1 MTRQPHDQFAK
12 EYLEELLTS
21 LGQVETSKDV
31 KSEVREIDVWF
42 VPNPSG
48 PNTSELGLLA
58 QMAATSCLFE
68 PFRNPPSEVEIRSCL
83 LKLYTV
89 HADVLRQVKR
99 EKRSLSQTQL
109 PHLWIL
115 TPSCSTRIL
124 NRFGAKMAESENWY
138 EGVYLMPE
146 SFQAAIVAI
155 NQLPVV
161 EDTLWL
167 RVLGKGRT
175 QKQAVEELVQ
185 LSQGSSR
192 WNQLLEILAS
202 WRKNIELKDNVN
214 DEDRELIM
222 NLSPAYLKQR
232 EEWRQEGIQEGRQ
245 EGRQEGIQAGR
256 QEGRQA
262 GLQEGEKKVL
272 LRLLRRRFGEITPDL
287 EQKIASLSIPQLEA
301 LADAQLDFSSLDDLI
316 TWLSAHS

>member
-42 VPNPSG
+42 VPNPS
-48 PNTSELGLLA
+48 PSNASELGLLA
-58 QMAATSCLFE
+58 KMATTSCLFE

-89 HADVLRQVKR
+89 HGDLLRQAKR
-99 EKRSLSQTQL
+99 EKRTLSEAEL

-115 TPSCSTRIL
+115 TPSCSARML
-124 NRFGAKMAESENWY
+124 NGFGAKIQESGNWH
-138 EGVYLMPE
+138 EGVYFLPE
-146 SFQAAIVAI
+146 LLKGSIVVI
-155 NQLPVV
+155 NQLPVT

-185 LSQGSSR
+185 LSSESSK

-202 WRKNIELKDNVN
+202 WRKNIEVKDNVS

-232 EEWRQEGIQEGRQ
+232 EEWRQEGLQE
-245 EGRQEGIQAGR
+245 
-256 QEGRQA
+256 
-262 GLQEGEKKVL
+262 GLQEGEQNIL
-272 LRLLRRRFGEITPDL
+272 LRLLKRRFGEIAPDL
-287 EQKIASLSIPQLEA
+287 EQRITSLSIPQLEA
-301 LADAQLDFSSLDDLI
+301 LVDAQLDFSNLDDLV

>member
-21 LGQVETSKDV
+21 LGRVETSKDV

-42 VPNPSG
+42 VPNASPS
-48 PNTSELGLLA
+48 NTSELGLLA
-58 QMAATSCLFE
+58 KMATTSCLFE

-89 HADVLRQVKR
+89 HGDLLRQVKR
-99 EKRSLSQTQL
+99 EKRSLSEAEL

-115 TPSCSTRIL
+115 TPSCSARRL
-124 NRFGAKMAESENWY
+124 NGFGAKIQESGNWH
-138 EGVYLMPE
+138 EGVYFLPQLLKG
-146 SFQAAIVAI
+146 SIVVI
-155 NQLPVV
+155 NQLPIT

-185 LSQGSSR
+185 LSSESSK

-202 WRKNIELKDNVN
+202 WRKNIEVKDNVSE
-214 DEDRELIM
+214 EDRELIM
-222 NLSPAYLKQR
+222 NLS
-232 EEWRQEGIQEGRQ
+232 
-245 EGRQEGIQAGR
+245 
-256 QEGRQA
+256 
-262 GLQEGEKKVL
+262 
-272 LRLLRRRFGEITPDL
+272 
-287 EQKIASLSIPQLEA
+287 
-301 LADAQLDFSSLDDLI
+301 
-316 TWLSAHS
+316 

>member
-1 MTRQPHDQFAK
+1 PHDQFAK
-12 EYLEELLTS
+12 EYLEELLSS

-42 VPNPSG
+42 VPNASPS
-48 PNTSELGLLA
+48 NTSELGLLA
-58 QMAATSCLFE
+58 KMAITSCLFE

-83 LKLYTV
+83 LKLYSV
-89 HADVLRQVKR
+89 HGDLLRQVKR
-99 EKRSLSQTQL
+99 EKRSLSETEL

-115 TPSCSTRIL
+115 TPSCSARML
-124 NRFGAKMAESENWY
+124 NGFGAKIQESGDWH
-138 EGVYLMPE
+138 EGVYFLPQLLKG
-146 SFQAAIVAI
+146 SIVSI
-155 NQLPVV
+155 NQLPVN

-185 LSQGSSR
+185 LSSESSR

-202 WRKNIELKDNVN
+202 WRKNIEVKDNVS

-232 EEWRQEGIQEGRQ
+232 EEWRQEGLQE
-245 EGRQEGIQAGR
+245 
-256 QEGRQA
+256 
-262 GLQEGEKKVL
+262 GLQEGEKKIL
-272 LRLLRRRFGEITPDL
+272 LRLLKQRFGDIAPDL
-287 EQKIASLSIPQLEA
+287 EQTITSLSIPQLEA
-301 LADAQLDFSSLDDLI
+301 LVDAQLYFSNLDDLV
-316 TWLSAHS
+316 TWLSTHRSAN

>member
-21 LGQVETSKDV
+21 LGKVETSKDV

-42 VPNPSG
+42 IPNASPS
-48 PNTSELGLLA
+48 NASELGLLA
-58 QMAATSCLFE
+58 KMAATSCLFE
-68 PFRNPPSEVEIRSCL
+68 PFRNPPSEVEMRSCL

-89 HADVLRQVKR
+89 HGDLLRQAKR
-99 EKRSLSQTQL
+99 EKRSLLEGEL
-109 PHLWIL
+109 PCLWIL
-115 TPSCSTRIL
+115 TPSCSARIL
-124 NRFGAKMAESENWY
+124 NGFGAKIQESENWV
-138 EGVYLMPE
+138 EGVYFLPE
-146 SFQAAIVAI
+146 LLKGAIVAI

-185 LSQGSSR
+185 LSEGSSR
-192 WNQLLEILAS
+192 WDQLLEILAS
-202 WRKNIELKDNVN
+202 WRKNIEVKDNVS

-232 EEWRQEGIQEGRQ
+232 EEWRQEGE
-245 EGRQEGIQAGR
+245 AT
-256 QEGRQA
+256 
-262 GLQEGEKKVL
+262 LL

-287 EQKIASLSIPQLEA
+287 EQKITSLPISQLEA
-301 LADAQLDFSSLDDLI
+301 LVDAQLDFSSLDDLV
-316 TWLSAHS
+316 TWLSAQS

>member
-21 LGQVETSKDV
+21 LGKVETSKDV

-42 VPNPSG
+42 VPNASPS
-48 PNTSELGLLA
+48 NASELGLLA
-58 QMAATSCLFE
+58 KMAATSCLFE
-68 PFRNPPSEVEIRSCL
+68 PFRNAPSEVEIRSCL

-89 HADVLRQVKR
+89 HGDLLRQAKR
-99 EKRSLSQTQL
+99 EKRSLSEGEL
-109 PHLWIL
+109 PCLWIL
-115 TPSCSTRIL
+115 TPSCSPRML
-124 NRFGAKMAESENWY
+124 NGFRAKIQESENWV
-138 EGVYLMPE
+138 EGVYFLPE
-146 SFQAAIVAI
+146 LLKGAIVAI

-185 LSQGSSR
+185 LSEGSSK
-192 WNQLLEILAS
+192 WDQLLEILAS
-202 WRKNIELKDNVN
+202 WRKNIEVKDNVS

-232 EEWRQEGIQEGRQ
+232 EEWRKE
-245 EGRQEGIQAGR
+245 
-256 QEGRQA
+256 
-262 GLQEGEKKVL
+262 GLQEGSLEGQRLMVASL
-272 LRLLRRRFGEITPDL
+272 LQGRFG
-287 EQKIASLSIPQLEA
+287 
-301 LADAQLDFSSLDDLI
+301 SLDEEFSGLI
-316 TWLSAHS
+316 TAIMELPLTERTELLLNLSNLSREDLLARLGRE

>member
-48 PNTSELGLLA
+48 SNTSELGLLA

-89 HADVLRQVKR
+89 HGDLLRQFKR
-99 EKRSLSQTQL
+99 EKRSLSETQL

-115 TPSCSTRIL
+115 TPSCSARIL
-124 NRFGAKMAESENWY
+124 NRFGAKITDSGNWY

-146 SFQAAIVAI
+146 SLKTAIVAI
-155 NQLPVV
+155 NQLPIV

-214 DEDRELIM
+214 EEDRELIM

-232 EEWRQEGIQEGRQ
+232 E
-245 EGRQEGIQAGR
+245 
-256 QEGRQA
+256 
-262 GLQEGEKKVL
+262 
-272 LRLLRRRFGEITPDL
+272 
-287 EQKIASLSIPQLEA
+287 
-301 LADAQLDFSSLDDLI
+301 
-316 TWLSAHS
+316 

>member
-21 LGQVETSKDV
+21 LGKVETSKDV

-42 VPNPSG
+42 VPNTSSS
-48 PNTSELGLLA
+48 NTSELGLLA
-58 QMAATSCLFE
+58 KMAATSCLFE
-68 PFRNPPSEVEIRSCL
+68 PFRNAPSEVEIRSCL

-89 HADVLRQVKR
+89 HGDLLRQAKR
-99 EKRSLSQTQL
+99 EKRSLSEGEL
-109 PHLWIL
+109 PCLWIL
-115 TPSCSTRIL
+115 TPSCSSRML
-124 NRFGAKMAESENWY
+124 NGFEAKIQESENWV
-138 EGVYLMPE
+138 EGVYFLPE
-146 SFQAAIVAI
+146 LLKGAIVAI

-185 LSQGSSR
+185 LSEGSSK
-192 WNQLLEILAS
+192 WDQLLEILAS
-202 WRKNIELKDNVN
+202 WRKNIEVKDNVN

-232 EEWRQEGIQEGRQ
+232 EEWRQEGLQEGRQ
-245 EGRQEGIQAGR
+245 EGEVT
-256 QEGRQA
+256 
-262 GLQEGEKKVL
+262 LL
-272 LRLLRRRFGEITPDL
+272 LRLLRRRFGEIAPDL
-287 EQKIASLSIPQLEA
+287 EQRITSLSIPQLEA
-301 LADAQLDFSSLDDLI
+301 LVDAQLDFSNLDDLV
-316 TWLSAHS
+316 TWLSAQS

>member
-21 LGQVETSKDV
+21 LGNVETSKDV

-42 VPNPSG
+42 VPSPSASNP
-48 PNTSELGLLA
+48 SELGLLA
-58 QMAATSCLFE
+58 KMAATSCLFE
-68 PFRNPPSEVEIRSCL
+68 PFRNAPSEVEIRSCL

-89 HADVLRQVKR
+89 HGDLLRQRKR
-99 EKRSLSQTQL
+99 EKRSLSEGEL
-109 PHLWIL
+109 PCLWIL
-115 TPSCSTRIL
+115 TPSCSPRIL
-124 NRFGAKMAESENWY
+124 NGFGAKIRESENWG
-138 EGVYLMPE
+138 EGLYFLPE
-146 SFQAAIVAI
+146 FLKGAIVAI

-185 LSQGSSR
+185 LSQSSSR

-202 WRKNIELKDNVN
+202 WRKNIELKDNVS
-214 DEDRELIM
+214 DEDTELIM

-232 EEWRQEGIQEGRQ
+232 EEWRQEGE
-245 EGRQEGIQAGR
+245 AT
-256 QEGRQA
+256 
-262 GLQEGEKKVL
+262 LL
-272 LRLLRRRFGEITPDL
+272 LRLLRRRFGDISPDVEQRIT
-287 EQKIASLSIPQLEA
+287 SLSIPQLEA
-301 LADAQLDFSSLDDLI
+301 LVDDQLDFSSLDDLV
-316 TWLSAHS
+316 TWLSRQS